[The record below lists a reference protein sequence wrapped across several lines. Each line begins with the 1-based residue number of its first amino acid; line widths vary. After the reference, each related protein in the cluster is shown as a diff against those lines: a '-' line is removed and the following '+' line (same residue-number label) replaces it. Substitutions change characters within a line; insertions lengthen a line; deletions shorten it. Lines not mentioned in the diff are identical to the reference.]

1 MVIEDVWAGLICEPL
16 GGSEFHCEEDCSR
29 LVGPEAPSVCT
40 AILVKH
46 LVQIVHAH
54 PPPPKEESVE
64 APDLVRGAVDARF
77 QKGQLRVPS
86 FL

>member
-1 MVIEDVWAGLICEPL
+1 MVIEDVWADLICELL
-16 GGSEFHCEEDCSR
+16 GGSEFHCEVDCSR
-29 LVGPEAPSVCT
+29 LVCPKASSVGT

-64 APDLVRGAVDARF
+64 APDLVRGRVDARF